1 MSEFITA
8 FSPGMEHVFRQRDLE
23 KSLIVETGKG
33 APGPQPPDLE
43 SGVIE
48 LDVPTRPTNDDDE
61 A

>member
-8 FSPGMEHVFRQRDLE
+8 FSPGMEHGFRQRDLE
-23 KSLIVETGKG
+23 KRLIVETCKG
-33 APGPQPPDLE
+33 APGPPPLDLE

-48 LDVPTRPTNDDDE
+48 LDVPARPTDE